1 MHVGG
6 DAASVSDV
14 FSYSLSHQANTLLA
28 NDVTSVDRFPV
39 AQLRYLPEELQKKI
53 TQLSSSTG
61 AASDFLLVELQY
73 GGREQV
79 LKTRGEANFI
89 SMRKL
94 LADNLQGILG
104 DVASVHSSL
113 EREYVLFLGR
123 DEAGFTAYLQEA
135 LHRSE
140 SVLSDKLNPT
150 LLVLWGTRE
159 KALS

>member
-1 MHVGG
+1 
-6 DAASVSDV
+6 
-14 FSYSLSHQANTLLA
+14 
-28 NDVTSVDRFPV
+28 
-39 AQLRYLPEELQKKI
+39 
-53 TQLSSSTG
+53 
-61 AASDFLLVELQY
+61 
-73 GGREQV
+73 
-79 LKTRGEANFI
+79 
-89 SMRKL
+89 MRKL
-94 LADNLQGILG
+94 LADNLQGILR

-135 LHRSE
+135 LHHSE